1 MARTFTYDK
10 RQRNHQQPP
19 LRASWRSTTQATAKR
34 GKYADLADRVHEHRI
49 ATTNRRTEQ
58 IDETPERQKRPVS
71 P

>member
-19 LRASWRSTTQATAKR
+19 LRASWRSTTQATTKR
-34 GKYADLADRVHEHRI
+34 GKYADLADRVHEYRM
-49 ATTNRRTEQ
+49 ATSNRQIEQ
-58 IDETPERQKRPVS
+58 SAETPERQKRPVN